1 MKYRERGKNQIGGG
15 GGEVKAYAD
24 ETVEGYRVSHA
35 GVIQKIE
42 ESRGEVNG
50 HEKRNWHRFI
60 GGEKE

>member
-1 MKYRERGKNQIGGG
+1 M
-15 GGEVKAYAD
+15 KAYAD

-42 ESRGEVNG
+42 ESRGEENG